1 MGFSGTKEAEMSSR
15 MPTNKELG
23 IKPTRRQKAAA
34 SAIVER
40 ACSASVQVEQ
50 LVQQAARVLREDG
63 TAMASQLIIGWGE
76 VHSLKSWEV
85 LVIADRALD
94 AVLPDA
100 PSYITVDT
108 AKNRS
113 ICEDFSKIAA
123 AKRLGKDHIVLPAR
137 EYLERFNR
145 GEFRGR

>member
-1 MGFSGTKEAEMSSR
+1 MAT

-34 SAIVER
+34 SAIVEQAR
-40 ACSASVQVEQ
+40 SVSVQVEQ
-50 LVQQAARVLREDG
+50 FVQQAARVLREDG

-85 LVIADRALD
+85 RAIADRALD

-100 PSYITVDT
+100 TSYITVDT
-108 AKNRS
+108 SKNKS
-113 ICEDFSKIAA
+113 ICEDFSKIIA
-123 AKRLGKDHIVLPAR
+123 AKRLGKDRLVLPAR
-137 EYLERFNR
+137 EYLERFNK
-145 GEFRGR
+145 GEFRG